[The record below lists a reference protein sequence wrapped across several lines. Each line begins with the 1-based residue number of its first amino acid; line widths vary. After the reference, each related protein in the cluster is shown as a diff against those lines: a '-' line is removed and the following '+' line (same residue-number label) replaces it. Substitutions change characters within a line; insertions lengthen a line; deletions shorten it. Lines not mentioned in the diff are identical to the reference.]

1 MAEPAL
7 LYEKREGIAYLTF
20 NRPQVRN
27 ALNPEAFCRLAD
39 AWQDY
44 AADDSLRVAIITG
57 AGDRAFTAGADLGT
71 FIPLLSGARQPAD
84 EWDRRV
90 LQDSQV
96 SDLAILRG
104 LPLYKPVIAAINGFC
119 LGAGTELLQATDLRI
134 AATHATFALTEV
146 IRGFMPAGGSTV
158 RLPRQIPFC
167 KAMEIL
173 LVGEHMS
180 AQEAHRIGLV
190 NEVVP
195 PERVLSRAEE
205 LARKIAANG
214 PVAVRKIKETVL
226 RSLSVS
232 FAEGFA
238 LEHENAKMV
247 LATEDAKEGPRAFME
262 KRHPRYVGR

>member
-1 MAEPAL
+1 MADLAL
-7 LYEKREGIAYLTF
+7 LYEKRNGIAYITF

-27 ALNPEAFCRLAD
+27 ALSPEVFCRLVD

-57 AGDRAFTAGADLGT
+57 AGERAFTAGADLGT
-71 FIPLLSGARQPAD
+71 FIPLLSGARRPEN
-84 EWDRRV
+84 EWDHRV
-90 LQDSQV
+90 LQDARM
-96 SDLAILRG
+96 SDVAILRG
-104 LPLYKPVIAAINGFC
+104 FPLYKPIIAAINGFC
-119 LGAGTELLQATDLRI
+119 LGAGTELIQAADLRI
-134 AATHATFALTEV
+134 AAAHATFALTEV

-158 RLPRQIPFC
+158 RLPRQIPYC

-173 LVGEHMS
+173 LVGESMT

-195 PERVLSRAEE
+195 SEQVLPKAEE

-226 RSLSVS
+226 RGLSVS
-232 FAEGFA
+232 LEEGFRIA
-238 LEHENAKMV
+238 NENA
-247 LATEDAKEGPRAFME
+247 
-262 KRHPRYVGR
+262 